1 MTKLMEA
8 LVVVGGLAALAY
20 FMSSKKAP
28 NPDSENNKYNES
40 TPRPLR
46 KDEKGGTVEW
56 WSQEQANEVTNAR
69 AAVKYCSDIS
79 GNDYAECLRSH
90 DLTQPTEWA
99 LKQLK
104 PTDNHKEAPPSA
116 NLMLNQHVGAAKQLV
131 ASGGDLTDLIGMR
144 KDAARA
150 VMENPGQ
157 VKQTPLPPPNVGYV
171 NAMKRQNLSS
181 GKIIFNKL

>member
-20 FMSSKKAP
+20 FMSKPKA
-28 NPDSENNKYNES
+28 
-40 TPRPLR
+40 RPTAADFMADQQNSVAFYKR
-46 KDEKGGTVEW
+46 KEAEDRAAEQFVEV
-56 WSQEQANEVTNAR
+56 NNAR
-69 AAVKYCSDIS
+69 AAVKYCSGIS
-79 GNDYAECLRSH
+79 GSDYAECLRSH
-90 DLTQPTEWA
+90 DLAQPTEWA
-99 LKQLK
+99 LKQLQ

-131 ASGGDLTDLIGMR
+131 ASGGDLTDLIGLR

>member
-20 FMSSKKAP
+20 FMSKPKNSAWQP
-28 NPDSENNKYNES
+28 P
-40 TPRPLR
+40 
-46 KDEKGGTVEW
+46 GTVTR
-56 WSQEQANEVTNAR
+56 EQYDAYVATLSPDQKRELDELQGR
-69 AAVKYCSDIS
+69 MGQSFLKS
-79 GNDYAECLRSH
+79 GNYDSVDFNSKDFVRIPMAVRYLE
-90 DLTQPTEWA
+90 QQ
-99 LKQLK
+99 K
-104 PTDNHKEAPPSA
+104 TDNHKEAPPSA

>member
-1 MTKLMEA
+1 MEA

-20 FMSSKKAP
+20 FMSKPKVTPVTQDETEAP
-28 NPDSENNKYNES
+28 SAAYNS
-40 TPRPLR
+40 A
-46 KDEKGGTVEW
+46 GA
-56 WSQEQANEVTNAR
+56 Q
-69 AAVKYCSDIS
+69 
-79 GNDYAECLRSH
+79 
-90 DLTQPTEWA
+90 
-99 LKQLK
+99 
-104 PTDNHKEAPPSA
+104 TDNHKEAPPSA
-116 NLMLNQHVGAAKQLV
+116 NLMLNQHVGAAKQIV

>member
-1 MTKLMEA
+1 MEA

-20 FMSSKKAP
+20 FMNKPKARP
-28 NPDSENNKYNES
+28 TAADFMADQQNSVAFYKRKEAEMAQRTES
-40 TPRPLR
+40 
-46 KDEKGGTVEW
+46 GM
-56 WSQEQANEVTNAR
+56 
-69 AAVKYCSDIS
+69 
-79 GNDYAECLRSH
+79 
-90 DLTQPTEWA
+90 
-99 LKQLK
+99 KQLQ

-116 NLMLNQHVGAAKQLV
+116 NLMLNQHVDAAKQLV

-150 VMENPGQ
+150 VMENTGQ

>member
-20 FMSSKKAP
+20 LMSKRNTVTPVSPGPPKMTKNTTPNAIDESKGKMHGKTCRDLADP
-28 NPDSENNKYNES
+28 GTCFYDDAGDP
-40 TPRPLR
+40 TP
-46 KDEKGGTVEW
+46 
-56 WSQEQANEVTNAR
+56 
-69 AAVKYCSDIS
+69 
-79 GNDYAECLRSH
+79 
-90 DLTQPTEWA
+90 
-99 LKQLK
+99 
-104 PTDNHKEAPPSA
+104 NHKEAPPSA

-131 ASGGDLTDLIGMR
+131 ASGGDLTDLIGLR

-150 VMENPGQ
+150 VMANPGQ

>member
-1 MTKLMEA
+1 MSAQRVGVTKQRFLGRMTKLMEA

-20 FMSSKKAP
+20 FMSKR
-28 NPDSENNKYNES
+28 NTV
-40 TPRPLR
+40 TP
-46 KDEKGGTVEW
+46 
-56 WSQEQANEVTNAR
+56 
-69 AAVKYCSDIS
+69 
-79 GNDYAECLRSH
+79 
-90 DLTQPTEWA
+90 LTQDETEVPSTTYNSTGA
-99 LKQLK
+99 R
-104 PTDNHKEAPPSA
+104 TDNHKEAPPSA

-131 ASGGDLTDLIGMR
+131 ASGGDLTNLIGLR